1 MTPEQLD
8 VLLAIANKGAYLAP
22 SDPSAGFEARA
33 SAASDLASMRQPIT
47 ADNLND
53 SGWVISP
60 EEEAYWTPAL
70 ANNPNT
76 VWVQPD
82 GDNPAI
88 VEVEWALE
96 EQHIPFVDVRTM
108 YDLREL
114 VRLLGGENA

>member
-1 MTPEQLD
+1 MTPERFEHLVSYFCDNVVTVEGDYLLD
-8 VLLAIANKGAYLAP
+8 VEK
-22 SDPSAGFEARA
+22 EARA
-33 SAASDLASMRQPIT
+33 DLAAMRQPIT
-47 ADNLND
+47 AEALTDD
-53 SGWVISP
+53 GWILSP
-60 EEEAYWTPAL
+60 EEEAYWTPDL

-96 EQHIPFVDVRTM
+96 EQHIPFVDVATM